1 MNLAVRREIPGRRR
15 ARPPNLGNCR
25 LAPVTWSPRAPNGF
39 YKKFGA
45 ATKERDI
52 VVECK
57 AMVYT
62 ETGNNPAAKISSMRE
77 ACNDLRSIP
86 GDVDSLDIPRTREG
100 DRIGPPVALSSSR
113 VGDGLQGLQ
122 EPRDAIWAADRGLCT
137 DR

>member
-1 MNLAVRREIPGRRR
+1 MG
-15 ARPPNLGNCR
+15 GN
-25 LAPVTWSPRAPNGF
+25 F
-39 YKKFGA
+39 YKKFDA

-86 GDVDSLDIPRTREG
+86 GDVERFLILMHAPHPTKPHRETLGRYFVRLNMRHLEGVTVLELPESGG
-100 DRIGPPVALSSSR
+100 DLVCIHGSFRR
-113 VGDGLQGLQ
+113 
-122 EPRDAIWAADRGLCT
+122 AA
-137 DR
+137 